1 MKDEGTVMEIS
12 NEAKVAIAIL
22 QDKLRVLLNSRYGS
36 PPYMVEMKLQF
47 PESMAESGPLED
59 KIIFELAP
67 IELVPYSV
75 YFFLEVI
82 KNWKVST

>member
-12 NEAKVAIAIL
+12 DEAKVEIAIL
-22 QDKLRVLLNSRYGS
+22 QDKLRVLLKSRYGS